1 MFKKARIKLTAW
13 YLLIVMLISVSF
25 SVFIYEN
32 INREFQRRFSNIER
46 RLEMQEFGIRIPS
59 KQPPFFE
66 EDLKEVKYNVF
77 LILLYTNG
85 IILFFS
91 SLGGYFLAGRTLAPI
106 EKTLEEQKR
115 FIADASHELKTP
127 LTALQTMIEV
137 SLRDKKL
144 TLKNAKEVIKSN
156 LEETARLSKLA
167 NDLLSLT
174 RYESGNGNFKLKKVN
189 LKKIVEGV
197 NSKLKPISEKKKIYI
212 KLSLKNISVNGNEE
226 SLEQLI
232 TVLLDN
238 AVKYSNNKNK
248 VFVSLDRKNNDAILN
263 FKDNGFGISK
273 EDLPYVF
280 DRFFRA
286 DLSRSKE
293 NAGGFGLG
301 LSMAKRIVELHNGSI
316 KVESNLDKGSTFK
329 VVLPINL

>member
-13 YLLIVMLISVSF
+13 YLLIVMSISISF
-25 SVFIYEN
+25 SAFIYGN
-32 INREFQRRFSNIER
+32 VNREFQIRFSNIQR
-46 RLEMQEFGIRIPS
+46 RLEMQELGIRIPPG
-59 KQPPFFE
+59 QAPLFA
-66 EDLKEVKYNVF
+66 EDLKEIRNNVL

-85 IILFFS
+85 IILVFS

-127 LTALQTMIEV
+127 LTALQTMTEV
-137 SLRDKKL
+137 SLRDKNL
-144 TLKNAKEVIKSN
+144 TLKDAKEVIKSN
-156 LEETARLSKLA
+156 LEETVRLSKLA

-174 RYESGNGNFKLKKVN
+174 RYESGNGNFKFKKVN
-189 LKKIVEGV
+189 LKKLVNGV
-197 NSKLKPISEKKKIYI
+197 SNKLEPISGKKKIHI

-238 AVKYSNNKNK
+238 AIKYSKSK
-248 VFVSLDRKNNDAILN
+248 GRVFVFLEEKNNNAILS

-273 EDLPYVF
+273 EDLPHVF

-286 DLSRSKE
+286 DQSRSKE
-293 NAGGFGLG
+293 NVDGFGLG
-301 LSMAKRIVELHNGSI
+301 LSMAKRIVELHKGSI
-316 KVESNLDKGSTFK
+316 NVESTSGKGSIFK